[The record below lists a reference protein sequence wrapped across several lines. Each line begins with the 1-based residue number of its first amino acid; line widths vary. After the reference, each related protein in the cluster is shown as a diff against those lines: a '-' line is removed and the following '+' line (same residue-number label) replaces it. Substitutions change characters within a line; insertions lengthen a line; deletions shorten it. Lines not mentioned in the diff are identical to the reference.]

1 MKLKEKINHYIDDD
15 PMGPLLIPMGMLF
28 IITILPLF
36 LLFVGE
42 YAYTTW
48 YNDKYVTEVSRSE
61 PADGIVTEYGTR
73 TEVGYKPI
81 YEKVRRSNGKTSWW
95 TEQKVGEEKITTIHK
110 YIKFAVYSNID
121 GLYHESGWQEVGWK
135 MKPGY
140 VYGKFQVVTYHDSH
154 KDKTWTELKKY
165 VDN

>member
-1 MKLKEKINHYIDDD
+1 MTFKDKINHLIDDD
-15 PMGPLLIPMGMLF
+15 PMGPILIPLGMLAIAMIF
-28 IITILPLF
+28 LF
-36 LLFVGE
+36 LLFGGT
-42 YAYTTW
+42 YLYDNW
-48 YNDKYVTEVSRSE
+48 YNDTYITEVSRSE

-110 YIKFAVYSNID
+110 YIKYAVYSNID
-121 GLYHESGWQEVGWK
+121 DLYHETGWVEVGWK

-140 VYGKFQVVTYHDSH
+140 VYGKFQVVTYYDSH
-154 KDKTWTELKKY
+154 KDETTVKIER
-165 VDN
+165 VN

>member
-1 MKLKEKINHYIDDD
+1 MKLKEKINQYINDD

-28 IITILPLF
+28 IPILSLF
-36 LLFVGE
+36 LLFGIT
-42 YAYTTW
+42 YAYDTW

-121 GLYHESGWQEVGWK
+121 ELYHESGWVEVGWK

-140 VYGKFQVVTYHDSH
+140 VYGKFQVVTYYDSH
-154 KDKTWTELKKY
+154 KDKTWTELEKY

>member
-1 MKLKEKINHYIDDD
+1 MKLKDKINHYIDTD
-15 PMGPLLIPMGMLF
+15 PMGPLLIPMGMLGIAMIF
-28 IITILPLF
+28 LF
-36 LLFVGE
+36 LLFGAT
-42 YAYTTW
+42 YAYDTW

-110 YIKFAVYSNID
+110 YIKFEVYSNID
-121 GLYHESGWQEVGWK
+121 NSYYESGWQEVGWK

-140 VYGKFQVVTYHDSH
+140 VYGTFQVVTYYDSH
-154 KDKTWTELKKY
+154 KDKAWTELEKY
-165 VDN
+165 VGD

>member
-1 MKLKEKINHYIDDD
+1 MTFKEKINQYINDD
-15 PMGPLLIPMGMLF
+15 PMGPLLIPMGMLGIAMIF
-28 IITILPLF
+28 LF
-36 LLFVGE
+36 LLFGAT
-42 YAYTTW
+42 YAYDTW

-61 PADGIVTEYGTR
+61 PADGIVTEYRTR

-81 YEKVRRSNGKTSWW
+81 YEKVRRSNGKTAW
-95 TEQKVGEEKITTIHK
+95 TAERKVGDEKITTIHK

-140 VYGKFQVVTYHDSH
+140 VYGKFQVVTYYDSN
-154 KDKTWTELKKY
+154 KDKTWTKLEKY
-165 VDN
+165 VGG